1 MSISPFSVRG
11 DGAPLVV
18 KCDGESEEA
27 IVEGGIIVSLWG
39 FRDGFGGTGGYIFY

>member
-1 MSISPFSVRG
+1 MRG

-27 IVEGGIIVSLWG
+27 IVEGCIIVRLRG
-39 FRDGFGGTGGYIFY
+39 FRDGFGGTGGGYICC